1 MREKLPL
8 LLLVLLLLGAGLRC
22 FHQFHPGIA
31 TGDEALTALRAM
43 GLMEQGRG
51 WTPYWNG
58 EPDVHKPPLYYWLV
72 AAGYRILGV
81 GEWALRLPSM
91 AMFLGVLV
99 LAYALGRRVFDPWTG
114 LVAALLAARH
124 PTLASQSCV
133 GMMDTT
139 MIAFSLCAAWFLL
152 RAEER
157 PRCFLGWGLCC
168 GLALLTKGEG
178 AVPILPASLLYL
190 LALRRKAFR
199 DPRLYVGLCLAAV
212 VAGAWF
218 GSQFVLHTDIFLK
231 PHFEDMVG
239 YRLKHSWRDTALY
252 LKSLRYLWASWGGLA
267 PFLAAAP
274 FLAWFLPGTKAGRR
288 EAVLVALVGLVPLA
302 MVSTVRQQ
310 MPWYMLPAV
319 VPMALFA
326 ARIAVGLVQGGAP
339 AALRLAPCVL
349 LAAGAFLPGVYA
361 GPPAVP
367 GWVVASAILAAA
379 LGLARGEKLRRTG
392 GAVFAAGLALALAGG
407 GLSAANP
414 TVNLHRARDSEP
426 MRRLAEL
433 LPPAAELPGPM
444 IVNFR
449 HYPLNS
455 LMFYARRNS
464 EQLRPF
470 SQRPVVP
477 GAAYPGVLVGGGCR
491 EFLQGLEVRSIAEYA
506 GHEIVSIRNA
516 AAGPVVPVPPSAAPA
531 PEAPAPAEAPGP

>member
-8 LLLVLLLLGAGLRC
+8 FLLVLLLLGAGLRC
-22 FHQFHPGIA
+22 IQLFHPGIA
-31 TGDEALTALRAM
+31 TGDEALTALRSL

-91 AMFLGVLV
+91 ALFLCVLA
-99 LAYALGRRVFDPWTG
+99 LAYAMGRRVFDPWTG
-114 LVAALLAARH
+114 LVAALFAALH

-139 MIAFSLCAAWFLL
+139 MIAFSLGAAWFLL

-157 PRCFLGWGLCC
+157 PRCYLGWGLCC

-190 LALRRKAFR
+190 LAVRRKAFR
-199 DPRLYVGLCLAAV
+199 DPLFYAGLCWAAV
-212 VAGAWF
+212 VAGVWF
-218 GSQFVLHTDIFLK
+218 GSQFAMHTDIFLK

-252 LKSLRYLWASWGGLA
+252 LKSLRYLWASWGALA

-274 FLAWFLPGTKAGRR
+274 FLAWGLPGTKAGRR
-288 EAVLVALVGLVPLA
+288 EAILIALVGLVPLA

-326 ARIAVGLVQGGAP
+326 ARILVGLVQGGAP
-339 AALRLAPCVL
+339 LALRLAPCVL
-349 LAAGAFLPGVYA
+349 LAAGTFLPGVYA
-361 GPPAVP
+361 GPPALP
-367 GWVVASAILAAA
+367 GGVLAAAILAAA

-392 GAVFAAGLALALAGG
+392 GGVFAVGLALALAGG
-407 GLSAANP
+407 GLSVANP
-414 TVNLHRARDSEP
+414 YVNMHRARDSEP

-433 LPPAAELPGPM
+433 LPSAGDVPGPM

-464 EQLRPF
+464 EQLRLF
-470 SQRPVVP
+470 SQRPVAP
-477 GAAYPGVLVGGGCR
+477 GASYAGVLVGGGCR

-506 GHEIVSIRNA
+506 GHEIIVVRNA
-516 AAGPVVPVPPSAAPA
+516 ALEPVVPMPPLVAPGAVPAEDPA
-531 PEAPAPAEAPGP
+531 P

>member
-1 MREKLPL
+1 MRRNLPL
-8 LLLVLLLLGAGLRC
+8 FLLVLLLLGAGLRC
-22 FHQFHPGIA
+22 IQLFHPGIA
-31 TGDEALTALRAM
+31 TGDEALTALRAL

-72 AAGYRILGV
+72 AAGYRTLGV

-91 AMFLGVLV
+91 AMFLGVLA
-99 LAYALGRRVFDPWTG
+99 LAYALGRRAFDPWTG
-114 LVAALLAARH
+114 LVAALFAALH

-133 GMMDTT
+133 GMLDTT
-139 MIAFSLCAAWFLL
+139 MIALSLGAAWFLL
-152 RAEER
+152 RSEER

-190 LALRRKAFR
+190 LAVRRKAFR
-199 DPRLYVGLCLAAV
+199 DPLFYAGLCLAAV
-212 VAGAWF
+212 VAGIWF
-218 GSQFVLHTDIFLK
+218 GSQLAMHTDIFLK
-231 PHFEDMVG
+231 PHYEDMVG

-267 PFLAAAP
+267 PFLVAAP
-274 FLAWFLPGTKAGRR
+274 FLAWGLPGTKTGRR
-288 EAVLVALVGLVPLA
+288 EAVLIALAGLVPLA

-326 ARIAVGLVQGGAP
+326 ARIAVGLIQGGASP
-339 AALRLAPCVL
+339 ALRLAPCVL
-349 LAAGAFLPGVYA
+349 LAAGTFLPGVYA
-361 GPPAVP
+361 GPPAISRGVLAAA
-367 GWVVASAILAAA
+367 VLAAA
-379 LGLARGEKLRRTG
+379 LGLARAEALRRAG
-392 GAVFAAGLALALAGG
+392 GAVFAAGLALAAAGS
-407 GLSAANP
+407 LSVANP
-414 TVNLHRARDSEP
+414 AVNVHRARDSEA
-426 MRRLAEL
+426 MRGIAAL
-433 LPPAAELPGPM
+433 LPPAGDVPGPM

-470 SQRPVVP
+470 SQRPVAP
-477 GAAYPGVLVGGGCR
+477 GASYVGVLVGGGCR
-491 EFLQGLEVRSIAEYA
+491 EFLRGLDVQTVAECA
-506 GHEIVSIRNA
+506 GHEIVVVRNA
-516 AAGPVVPVPPSAAPA
+516 SPEPVVPVPPSAAASA
-531 PEAPAPAEAPGP
+531 PSDDPGP